1 MTVFIAYVEIL
12 ITPFVSKM
20 LTSHAFLLTLRDT
33 VVIFNSFIAKQ
44 WMSFC
49 GEGENGVSRR

>member
-1 MTVFIAYVEIL
+1 MIERHPIASNAHGCYV
-12 ITPFVSKM
+12 TSMSKKENVG
-20 LTSHAFLLTLRDT
+20 LSF
-33 VVIFNSFIAKQ
+33 VIFNSFIAKQ